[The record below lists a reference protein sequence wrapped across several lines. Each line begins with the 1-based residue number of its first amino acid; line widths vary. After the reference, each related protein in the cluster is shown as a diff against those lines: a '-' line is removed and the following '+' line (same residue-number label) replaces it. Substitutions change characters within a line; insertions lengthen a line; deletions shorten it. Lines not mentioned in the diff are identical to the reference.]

1 MSMQRTPET
10 ENMRCPDKQA
20 GLAYS
25 NHIMLPA
32 KDRLTLCFA
41 HVAYRLQERFLLRQT
56 GLANFEARSL
66 DDLKQRLPEAEV
78 LVVSGL
84 WRNALLDGAPR
95 LRFIQSISAG
105 VDQYDAAALKARGI
119 HLASAQ
125 GANEKAVAEHAM
137 ALILAL
143 MRRLPE
149 ARDNQARHHWRP
161 MMSEFARRE
170 DELGGKTL
178 LIIGFGRIGQ
188 RLAKL
193 AKAFDLRVIGL
204 RRDAAA
210 VGAHA
215 DSVHPI
221 GELPALLPQADI
233 VALTCPL
240 TPQTERLINANALA
254 AMKSSALLINVA
266 RGRCV
271 EEPALIAAL
280 KEGRIAGAGLDC
292 FADEP
297 LAAES
302 PLWNF
307 PNVVITPHSAGETRR
322 YEDNVLDLL
331 LENLDRLWSN
341 RLPLKNQIV

>member
-1 MSMQRTPET
+1 MGH
-10 ENMRCPDKQA
+10 PDKQA

-25 NHIMLPA
+25 NRIMLPA

-41 HVAYRLQERFLLRQT
+41 HVAYRLQERFLARDT
-56 GLANFEARSL
+56 GMASFEVRSL
-66 DDLKQRLPEAEV
+66 EELERRIVEADV

-84 WRNALLDGAPR
+84 WRNTLLPVASR

-105 VDQYDAAALKARGI
+105 IDQYDTAALKAQTI

-143 MRRLPE
+143 TRRLPE
-149 ARDNQARHHWRP
+149 ARDNQARRHWRP

-178 LIIGFGRIGQ
+178 LIIGYGRIGQ
-188 RLAKL
+188 RLGKL
-193 AKAFDLRVIGL
+193 AKAFDLRVIGV
-204 RRDAAA
+204 RRNAAA
-210 VGAHA
+210 GGDHA
-215 DSVHPI
+215 DSIHPI

-240 TPQTERLINANALA
+240 TPETQGLISAGALA
-254 AMKSSALLINVA
+254 AMKPSALLINVA

-271 EEPALIAAL
+271 DEPALIAAL
-280 KEGRIAGAGLDC
+280 SEGRIAGAGLDC
-292 FADEP
+292 FAEEP
-297 LAAES
+297 LVADS

-307 PNVVITPHSAGETRR
+307 PNVVVTPHAAGETRR